1 MTKMSIACIAQ
12 YFFGPAIS
20 SFLADS
26 FRKAVPKSRPPTA
39 TIELH
44 DRCVEWSVTAR
55 AVIHALLPHL
65 VVLVAVPR
73 VGSLF
78 TENMEL
84 LRAQALLPLVVT
96 NILGTVLLFAE
107 SGVAV
112 RAAIGSLGLE
122 ESSKE
127 S

>member
-1 MTKMSIACIAQ
+1 MT
-12 YFFGPAIS
+12 
-20 SFLADS
+20 D
-26 FRKAVPKSRPPTA
+26 
-39 TIELH
+39 
-44 DRCVEWSVTAR
+44 VEWSVTAR